1 MSSDDDES
9 TTEYTDNKYVD
20 ELTMK
25 LLSNKTNYAKYLA
38 MTDERKHEEQQQ
50 FIKDCIEYK
59 SNILAMT
66 RKMCNGEENEYG
78 SDVSDSFEIYAR
90 TLIRYLEVKQS
101 SDEAQKEY
109 EELNDT
115 TDDNDIIPSVI
126 DNMHTKPKC
135 KKNQK
140 KSSKKNPFTL
150 EHFRR
155 K

>member
-50 FIKDCIEYK
+50 FMKDCIEYK

-66 RKMCNGEENEYG
+66 RNMCNGKDNEYG
-78 SDVSDSFEIYAR
+78 SDVTESFEKYAR
-90 TLIRYLEVKQS
+90 TLIEPQENVNILRFAASLSTQ
-101 SDEAQKEY
+101 EY
-109 EELNDT
+109 
-115 TDDNDIIPSVI
+115 
-126 DNMHTKPKC
+126 
-135 KKNQK
+135 
-140 KSSKKNPFTL
+140 
-150 EHFRR
+150 
-155 K
+155 